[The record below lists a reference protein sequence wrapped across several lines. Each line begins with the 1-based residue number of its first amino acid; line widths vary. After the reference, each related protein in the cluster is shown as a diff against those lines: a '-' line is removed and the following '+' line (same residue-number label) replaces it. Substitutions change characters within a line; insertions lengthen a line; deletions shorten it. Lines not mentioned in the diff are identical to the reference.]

1 MNERLVNNLKTERE
15 RLGWT
20 QAELAQ
26 RVGVSRKTVNTIENH
41 VFSPSALLAI
51 KLAKSVG
58 RPVEELFRIAD
69 GLAEQLS
76 E

>member
-1 MNERLVNNLKTERE
+1 MNEHLLNGLRPERE

-20 QAELAQ
+20 QAELAE

-51 KLAKSVG
+51 KLARTIGKS
-58 RPVEELFRIAD
+58 VEELFWISD
-69 GLAEQLS
+69 SSG
-76 E
+76 